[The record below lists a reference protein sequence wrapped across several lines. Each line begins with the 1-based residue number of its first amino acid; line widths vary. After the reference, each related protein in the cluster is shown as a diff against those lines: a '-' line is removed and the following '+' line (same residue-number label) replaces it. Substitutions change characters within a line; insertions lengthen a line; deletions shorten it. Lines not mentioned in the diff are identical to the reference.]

1 MQLLR
6 VEMRMY
12 FVSSY
17 FGGFVKLNGC
27 RSLWS
32 SPAHPFWAVVEK
44 LCRKRTAF
52 LGISKMCGS
61 LKFFGQDLAKWRT
74 EYCGKTQEMKC
85 PARQRGWGISHFWSG
100 GQLRTEGACSLLA
113 FPVHPHEQRR
123 EEFPALPAGC
133 LLYAHH
139 LCGEFAQKLRWTVKL
154 SFLAFTCFASLTVR
168 ILAKLK
174 YFLLPVSIQAFCYL

>member
-1 MQLLR
+1 MWFLEILWA
-6 VEMRMY
+6 
-12 FVSSY
+12 
-17 FGGFVKLNGC
+17 GFVEVKN
-27 RSLWS
+27 RILWKDSGNEMS
-32 SPAHPFWAVVEK
+32 SSSTWVKYIPLLVW
-44 LCRKRTAF
+44 RTA
-52 LGISKMCGS
+52 
-61 LKFFGQDLAKWRT
+61 QA
-74 EYCGKTQEMKC
+74 
-85 PARQRGWGISHFWSG
+85 
-100 GQLRTEGACSLLA
+100 EGACSLLA
-113 FPVHPHEQRR
+113 FTVHPHDQRR